1 MRRFLRDI
9 QLRMMDFRDEHKQF
23 QCLLSATPTQTGTLG
38 EKLNEDQSET
48 IVPLPPVK
56 RIALNNDD
64 HSKLTEMYKTLL
76 PNCEVVSTQRLCDSF
91 ARVQLCNIQIFKELW
106 CFS

>member
-9 QLRMMDFRDEHKQF
+9 ELRMMDFPDEHKQF
-23 QCLLSATPTQTGTLG
+23 QCLLSATATQSGTLG
-38 EKLNEDQSET
+38 EMLNEEQSET

-56 RIALNNDD
+56 RIALNDED

-76 PNCEVVSTQRLCDSF
+76 PNCEVVST
-91 ARVQLCNIQIFKELW
+91 
-106 CFS
+106 